1 MRASVACSPPRRSLQ
16 EPRVK
21 ELLGIPDGYAV
32 AALLPIG
39 KPVKQIS
46 KLTRKPVAELV
57 TKERFDGESL

>member
-1 MRASVACSPPRRSLQ
+1 MRASAASLTTAAVAE

-21 ELLGIPDGYAV
+21 ELLGIPDDFAV

-39 KPVKQIS
+39 KPVKQVS
-46 KLTRKPVAELV
+46 KLTRKPVAEFV